1 MSMQPRPATPQAL
14 FEEFVSV
21 LFEGSRARAARALE
35 IDASLVTRICQGDR
49 TITPDV
55 ALKIEQVSSGR
66 YRKEGF
72 IWPEE
77 TPAAAAA
84 ALQP

>member
-1 MSMQPRPATPQAL
+1 MTMQPRPDTPQAL
-14 FEEFVSV
+14 FVEFVDV
-21 LFEGSRARAARALE
+21 LFEGNRARAGRALE
-35 IDASLVTRICQGDR
+35 IDASMVTRICQGER
-49 TITPDV
+49 SVTPDV

-77 TPAAAAA
+77 TLAAAAA